1 MKRRLRIL
9 WVTLVLAIVA
19 SFVVTACGG
28 DDEEATPTRG
38 ATAAAPTVAPTAT
51 TAPVPTATR
60 TPVAT
65 ATPVPIA
72 PPSPTPTPVGVEPK
86 RGGTLRMRLLRDFE
100 PWDTYAVTS
109 QFSVEHTMN
118 FWSNLIA
125 LKAEEPGTLEPD
137 LAERWEISSDGTVL
151 TLFLVKTAKWHN
163 GQPFTAQDAV
173 FNLDRAKN
181 PPPPSPP
188 TAIISVNLSRV
199 RPITKME
206 AVDTNTVRLTIDKP
220 SASFLANFAAPFLL
234 MYHPSLGK
242 DSSNAIKN
250 PIGTGPFVVTDYKS
264 QTSVAAKRFDS
275 YHRKDERGRAL
286 PFLDGLDLQFI
297 TDVNTARAAFRTGRI
312 DCGCGYDFTFQFGND
327 LKSSVADAKIL
338 TFSRDS
344 FGYYLNSKKAPWD
357 NLQVR
362 KAIMMMMDFKEVHQL
377 DRGGLSFY
385 PPSIMLGPESGG
397 RWGLPASEM
406 LALPGFKGVTEADRT
421 EGRRILTAAGVDPS
435 KVTFKI
441 QSTANFPE
449 VSQALEAQFRKM
461 GFQTNLIL
469 TATGGQL
476 TASLLAGDF
485 DFSGMY
491 GGRVI
496 DDVSDTI
503 LDYTVTGAP
512 RNYGKWSD
520 PEVDRMAKE
529 QDETLDANRRKT
541 IVQNLQ
547 RRLIDQSIFV
557 PFVNSFSTWPLQK
570 PVEGFRQG
578 RFAVHMGLRLDT
590 VWLNK

>member
-1 MKRRLRIL
+1 
-9 WVTLVLAIVA
+9 
-19 SFVVTACGG
+19 
-28 DDEEATPTRG
+28 
-38 ATAAAPTVAPTAT
+38 
-51 TAPVPTATR
+51 
-60 TPVAT
+60 
-65 ATPVPIA
+65 
-72 PPSPTPTPVGVEPK
+72 
-86 RGGTLRMRLLRDFE
+86 MRLLRDFE

-109 QFSVEHTMN
+109 QFSVEHTLN
-118 FWSNLIA
+118 IWSNLIA
-125 LKAEEPGTLEPD
+125 LKAEEPSILEPD
-137 LAERWEISSDGTVL
+137 LAERWQLSADGTVL

-163 GQPFTAQDAV
+163 GQPFTAEDAL

-181 PPPPSPP
+181 PPPPNPP
-188 TAIISVNLSRV
+188 TAVINVNLSRV

-206 AVDTNTVRLTIDKP
+206 AVDTNTLRLTIDKP
-220 SASFLANFAAPFLL
+220 SASFLANFAAPFML
-234 MYHPSLGK
+234 MYPQSLGK

-250 PIGTGPFVVTDYKS
+250 PIGTGPFAVTEYKPQS
-264 QTSVAAKRFDS
+264 TLTTKRHDA

-286 PFLDGLDLQFI
+286 PFLDGVEFQFI

-344 FGYYLNSKKAPWD
+344 FAYFLNNRAPWD

-362 KAIMMMMDFKEVHQL
+362 KAVMMMMDFKEVHTL

-397 RWGLPASEM
+397 SWGLPASEM
-406 LALPGFKGVTEADRT
+406 LALPGFKGVTEADRA
-421 EGRRILTAAGVDPS
+421 EGRRILAAAGVDPS
-435 KVTFKI
+435 KVTVKI

-449 VSQALEAQFRKM
+449 VSQALDAQFRKM

-476 TASLLAGDF
+476 TASLMAGDF
-485 DFSGMY
+485 DFSGLY

-496 DDVSDTI
+496 DDISDAV
-503 LDYTVTGAP
+503 LDFTVTGRP

-520 PEVDRMAKE
+520 AEVDRLAAE
-529 QDETLDANRRKT
+529 QEAALDPSRRKVL
-541 IVQNLQ
+541 VQNLQ

-590 VWLNK
+590 IWLNK

>member
-1 MKRRLRIL
+1 M
-9 WVTLVLAIVA
+9 
-19 SFVVTACGG
+19 
-28 DDEEATPTRG
+28 P
-38 ATAAAPTVAPTAT
+38 PP
-51 TAPVPTATR
+51 
-60 TPVAT
+60 AT

-72 PPSPTPTPVGVEPK
+72 PPTPTPTPQGVEPK
-86 RGGTLRMRLLRDFE
+86 RGGVLRARSLRDFE

-109 QFSVEHTMN
+109 QFSVEHTLN
-118 FWSNLIA
+118 IWSNLIA
-125 LKAEEPGTLEPD
+125 LKAEEPGTLEAD
-137 LAERWEISSDGTVL
+137 LAERWELSSDGTVL
-151 TLFLVKTAKWHN
+151 TIFLVKTAKWHN
-163 GQPFTAQDAV
+163 GQPFTAQDAL

-188 TAIISVNLSRV
+188 TAILNVNLSRV

-206 AVDTNTVRLTIDKP
+206 AVDASTLRLTIEKP

-250 PIGTGPFVVTDYKS
+250 PIGTGPFVVTDYKA
-264 QTSVAAKRFDS
+264 QNTLTTKRFES

-286 PFLDGLDLQFI
+286 PFLDGVEFQFI
-297 TDVNTARAAFRTGRI
+297 TDVNTARAAFRTGRL
-312 DCGCGYDFTFQFGND
+312 DCGCGFDFTFQFGNE
-327 LKSSVADAKIL
+327 LKSSVPDAKIL

-344 FGYYLNSKKAPWD
+344 FAYYLNNRAPWD

-362 KAIMMMMDFKEVHQL
+362 KAVMMMMDFKEVHTL

-406 LALPGFKGVTEADRT
+406 LALPGFKGVTEADRA

-435 KVTFKI
+435 KVTVKI
-441 QSTANFPE
+441 QSTANFPD
-449 VSQALEAQFRKM
+449 VSQGLEAQFRKM

-476 TASLLAGDF
+476 SSSLMAGDF
-485 DFSGMY
+485 DFSGLF

-496 DDVSDTI
+496 DDISDTV
-503 LDYTVTGAP
+503 LDYTVTGRP

-520 PEVDRMAKE
+520 AEVDRLAADQE
-529 QDETLDANRRKT
+529 GALDPNRRKLL
-541 IVQNLQ
+541 VQNLQ

-578 RFAVHMGLRLDT
+578 RFAVHMGLRMDT
-590 VWLNK
+590 IWLNK